1 MNNKNSLKL
10 LAFLLTIQ
18 TFGQIS
24 DKDLENQS
32 KAVYYSHTN
41 LDSLFKISR
50 ILEKSS
56 NSCIRY
62 NGKTNVASA
71 YYKSGNFKKSE
82 EISLKVLFE
91 LKGAT
96 TTCDKNNKF
105 NALTRLFWI
114 KNSERKFSEA
124 IKYLNQRRELL
135 ESYSERDDKYLT
147 KKIKTKTNLAL
158 VKNNLGF
165 HKEAIELAKQA
176 IIEYSQIKNEFSF
189 IHNYPLKINRSSTY
203 NIIGDSYFGLN
214 SDSQNSKHLDSCLIN
229 YKKAF
234 LVTEKFYP
242 KHKNS
247 KSLYNL
253 RIARVLIK
261 KGQFIEALEKVNSYD
276 LSEKSQEFYFLKSLI
291 FKKLK
296 KIDSSI
302 YYSYKFLNFNNTS
315 PNTEKNKI
323 VVYNILANLYND
335 KSKIDSAFRYSKLA
349 LGMLEKLNKSK
360 KEANKTHYL
369 YDFNQIQKLNDSIL
383 SNEMNK
389 KNKLIISLLIFVFL
403 FFILTYYLSYKEKK
417 KTIDFKQPQKKEY
430 SINIEIEEMILQEL
444 KEFEL
449 SKDYLDS
456 TFNIHQ
462 LAKNLNTNT
471 SYLSSIINEKKE
483 KTYKQYITE
492 LRINYLIKI
501 LITNSKFRKYT
512 VKALGEEIG
521 YTNAS
526 SFSRSFKNYLGKTPS
541 DYINSLK
548 K

>member
-1 MNNKNSLKL
+1 MNIKNSLKL

-18 TFGQIS
+18 TSGQIS

-32 KAVYYSHTN
+32 KAAYYSHTN

-114 KNSERKFSEA
+114 KNSERKFNEA

-135 ESYSERDDKYLT
+135 ESYSDRDDKYLT

-165 HKEAIELAKQA
+165 HREAIELAKQA

-203 NIIGDSYFGLN
+203 NIIGDSYFRLN
-214 SDSQNSKHLDSCLIN
+214 SYSQNSKHLDSCLIN

-261 KGQFIEALEKVNSYD
+261 KGQFIEALKKVNNCD
-276 LSEKSQEFYFLKSLI
+276 LLDKSQDFNFLKSLI

-296 KIDSSI
+296 KIDSSL
-302 YYSYKFLNFNNTS
+302 YYSYEFLKFKNKS
-315 PNTEKNKI
+315 PDTQKNKI
-323 VVYNILANLYND
+323 VVYNILAGLYNERN
-335 KSKIDSAFRYSKLA
+335 KIDSAFKYSKLA
-349 LGMLEKLNKSK
+349 MGMLKEFNENKSNAHKIHHLYGFNKIKKVNNYIIKNEFNKRKQLIILFLLIIFSGLIFGYFFLKRK
-360 KEANKTHYL
+360 KEKYDYL
-369 YDFNQIQKLNDSIL
+369 GP
-383 SNEMNK
+383 
-389 KNKLIISLLIFVFL
+389 
-403 FFILTYYLSYKEKK
+403 T
-417 KTIDFKQPQKKEY
+417 TKKEY
-430 SINIEIEEMILQEL
+430 SINIEIEEMVLKNL

-456 TFNIHQ
+456 TFSIHQ

-501 LITNSKFRKYT
+501 LTTNSKFRKYT
-512 VKALGEEIG
+512 VQALGEEIG

-526 SFSRSFKNYLGKTPS
+526 SFARSFKNYLGKTPK